1 MGGENV
7 KVEVPKVLMN
17 QLIYAGKTLVESV
30 NEYKENHT
38 EAELKDV
45 MESTVP
51 EIWGKLVGTLS
62 EKYYSARN
70 EVEADVEAMKKMYRS
85 QSKDRYK
92 TKADVLKA
100 VWAELPKYS
109 EKPVPPIDDE
119 FLAELE
125 QIPAVREG
133 EFRHIWGTADT
144 LYKSEAIDSFG
155 QKYLLGIYETK
166 DEAKKAF
173 EEWNAEY
180 EQGRRDM
187 RAEMEQWSKQ
197 ENAKLEGEE
206 GSARIQKIL
215 EEARR

>member
-109 EKPVPPIDDE
+109 EKPVPPIDEE
-119 FLAELE
+119 FLAELAE
-125 QIPAVREG
+125 IPAVREG
-133 EFRHIWGTADT
+133 EFRHVWGTADT

-166 DEAKKAF
+166 DEAKSLRGVERGVRAGPQGH
-173 EEWNAEY
+173 EVGDGAV
-180 EQGRRDM
+180 EQ
-187 RAEMEQWSKQ
+187 A
-197 ENAKLEGEE
+197 
-206 GSARIQKIL
+206 
-215 EEARR
+215 